1 MTMTAGIAHGIWT
14 LILVITFIAIVIWT
28 FSKAKKAEFEQA
40 AWMPLEDDTSDTLDS
55 THG

>member
-1 MTMTAGIAHGIWT
+1 MTAGIAHGIWT